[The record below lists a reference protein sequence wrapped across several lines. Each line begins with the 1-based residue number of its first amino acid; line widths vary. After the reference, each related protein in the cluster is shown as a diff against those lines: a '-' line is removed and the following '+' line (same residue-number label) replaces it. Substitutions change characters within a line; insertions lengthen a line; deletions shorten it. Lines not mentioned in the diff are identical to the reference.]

1 MQEKVS
7 IWSSVVVARLPESR
21 TCQHKRE
28 FTTAIRYKRILD
40 LKTRISFQQAKIE
53 GRSVELKIQAET
65 LFIMEDEQ
73 GNLHPLS
80 RRDAIKERIALAD
93 FLPQLDNGQELCYVA
108 EIIDF
113 YGDMV
118 MQGQNLIIIYCLTF
132 KLLALREQMVTLQP
146 ETIEEPVSVTLV
158 QSEQVRSDS
167 LIAENI
173 NLRRQLRVYET
184 NLLNLKKSLQKAES
198 INAELK
204 RQIKLLQTGT
214 APQKPAAEFERFKR
228 NDQKNETSKII
239 PLHSLEER
247 RQNMGRR
254 IKEFFINNA

>member
-1 MQEKVS
+1 
-7 IWSSVVVARLPESR
+7 
-21 TCQHKRE
+21 
-28 FTTAIRYKRILD
+28 
-40 LKTRISFQQAKIE
+40 
-53 GRSVELKIQAET
+53 
-65 LFIMEDEQ
+65 
-73 GNLHPLS
+73 
-80 RRDAIKERIALAD
+80 
-93 FLPQLDNGQELCYVA
+93 
-108 EIIDF
+108 
-113 YGDMV
+113 
-118 MQGQNLIIIYCLTF
+118 
-132 KLLALREQMVTLQP
+132 QMVTLQP
-146 ETIEEPVSVTLV
+146 ETIEEPVSVMLV

-204 RQIKLLQTGT
+204 RQIKLLQAVA
-214 APQKPAAEFERFKR
+214 APQKPAAEFEGFKR